1 MDRNVRN
8 LRALRDSVVNCRRKE
23 ATMIR
28 YSVIIPQ
35 RDRAG
40 EIRRQLP
47 ALTNVLTQLGAPHE
61 IIVVDDGSSASSVRL
76 LEKLSGECHSLRILR
91 RERPA
96 GTSVALAAGIRA
108 ARGETLVAI
117 EAGESYP
124 AQQIP
129 WFLGW
134 LQRADL
140 VLGRRRQKGFSK
152 LWQRLVRVP
161 RWTLLGAESHDP
173 DCLFWAARRE
183 ALAEIPLE
191 AGMARYLPALVARRG
206 FRVCEAYVDH
216 RDSRRQ
222 LDDVHPNL
230 GDLLA
235 TWWRCRRW
243 HDEHAYELTSSS
255 LMKPTLRVVGSEE
268 AALSFPTL
276 SPGGRAQG
284 GGENLL
290 AVSPHPNPLPK
301 GEGDL
306 TSLPQQAKSA

>member
-1 MDRNVRN
+1 
-8 LRALRDSVVNCRRKE
+8 
-23 ATMIR
+23 MIR

-35 RDRAG
+35 RDRADDV
-40 EIRRQLP
+40 RRQLP
-47 ALTNVLTQLGAPHE
+47 ALSSVLTQLGVPHE
-61 IIVVDDGSSASSVRL
+61 IIVVDDGSSASGLRL
-76 LEKLSGECHSLRILR
+76 LEKLMGECHSLRILR

-108 ARGETLVAI
+108 ARGETLIAI
-117 EAGESYP
+117 EAGEAYP

-183 ALAEIPLE
+183 ALAAISLE
-191 AGMARYLPALVARRG
+191 VGMARYLPALVARRG

-216 RDSRRQ
+216 QNSRSQ
-222 LDDVHPNL
+222 LDDVRPNL

-235 TWWRCRRW
+235 TWWRCHRW
-243 HDEHAYELTSSS
+243 RDEHAEELTAGA
-255 LMKPTLRVVGSEE
+255 LTHPTLRVVGSDE
-268 AALSFPTL
+268 ASSLSFPNL
-276 SPGGRAQG
+276 SPGGRG
-284 GGENLL
+284 PGEGENRL
-290 AVSPHPNPLPK
+290 AVSPHPDPLPK

-306 TSLPQQAKSA
+306 ASLPQQAKSA